1 MEQELKFNPKQL
13 PPKGQEELR
22 KKIIR
27 EMQRHGDTKEVAKIC
42 ECSLSHVQSTWKKYK
57 EGGVGAIAAVKM
69 GRPKG
74 QGCKLTLAQE
84 ELIKKLITEKSP
96 EEAGL
101 SGHLWGRKE
110 VSEIVREK
118 LKVEMPVRTMGHYL
132 AKWNFTPQRPK
143 KKIIGKAPKK

>member
-1 MEQELKFNPKQL
+1 MEIELKFKPKQL

-27 EMQRHGDTKEVAKIC
+27 EMKRQGDTKEVAKLC
-42 ECSLSHVQSTWKKYK
+42 ECSLSHVQSTWKKYR

-74 QGCKLTLAQE
+74 KGCKLTWWQE
-84 ELIKKLITEKSP
+84 ELIKELITEKTP

-110 VSEIVREK
+110 VSEIVKEK
-118 LKVEMPVRTMGHYL
+118 FKVEMPVRTMGHY
-132 AKWNFTPQRPK
+132 
-143 KKIIGKAPKK
+143 